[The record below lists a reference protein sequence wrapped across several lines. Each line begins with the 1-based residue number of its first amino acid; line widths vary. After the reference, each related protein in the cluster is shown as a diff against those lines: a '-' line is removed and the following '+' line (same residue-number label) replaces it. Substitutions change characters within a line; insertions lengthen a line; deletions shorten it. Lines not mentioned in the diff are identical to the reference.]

1 MQPFFTS
8 LQHVLAELERIDLLI
23 RLQVWRSRQLH
34 QTDSEFQGLYISEE
48 EVNALLREPAGM
60 PRWAAATPSPS
71 HAEVT
76 AALERLSAVIAARKE
91 ESARQGLTLRLDGL
105 ARSFALSPLE
115 VDVLLIALAPEID
128 PRYEKLFA
136 YLQDD
141 VTRKRPSVDLVL
153 NLLCPDFEAKLAARS
168 RFGAAAPLVRHRLLH
183 LFEDPSRPHSPLL
196 AWYVKAEE
204 RAVSFLFGSDEP
216 DARLLPFARVVQP
229 AAALEDLLLPAAARQ
244 GLLALGRSWRA
255 GGPAAVLYLQGPY
268 GAGRETAAEALCRE
282 LGLGVLVVDLERLL
296 AVEDDLFET
305 LVAMAHREA
314 LLRGAALCWRRF
326 DLLLA
331 DDKAARRMRLVRSLE
346 ERRGLSFLTGET
358 AWEPAD
364 ALRGAAYLRVEL
376 PRPGQ
381 RERLEL
387 WQRTLGEP
395 SAGLDLAAVAARF
408 RLTPG
413 QIRDAAATARN
424 LARGRVLEAA
434 AAPMPNQAELQAA
447 CRLHSNPKLSAL
459 AQKITPK
466 YGWSDIVL
474 PADRLEVLREICNA
488 VRYRARVYEDW
499 GFGGKLSL
507 GKGLNVLFAGP
518 PGTGK
523 TMGAEVVA
531 GELGL
536 DLYKIDLST
545 VVSKYIGE
553 TEKNLARLFAEG
565 ETSNALLFFDEAD
578 ALFGKRSEV
587 RDSHDRYANLEIS
600 YLLQR
605 MDEYEGVVI
614 LATNLRKNMDDAFAR
629 RMHFTL
635 EFPFPG
641 ESDRQRIWSGLWP
654 AATPRSEE
662 IDLDLLARRY
672 EIAGGNIRNI
682 VLAAAF
688 LAAADGGTV
697 TMAHLL
703 RATQREYQKMGK
715 VTREGEFGSADRPV

>member
-1 MQPFFTS
+1 MQPFATS
-8 LQHVLAELERIDLLI
+8 CQQVLAELERIDLMI
-23 RLQVWRSRQLH
+23 RLQVWRARQLH
-34 QTDSEFQGLYISEE
+34 QADSEFHGLYISEE
-48 EVNALLREPAGM
+48 EVDALLAEPAGL
-60 PRWAAATPSPS
+60 PRWAAVPVSRPEMIA
-71 HAEVT
+71 VF
-76 AALERLSAVIAARKE
+76 ERLAATLADRRE
-91 ESARQGLTLRLDGL
+91 ESLRRGIVLRLPQLAGSFGL
-105 ARSFALSPLE
+105 SSFE
-115 VDVLLIALAPEID
+115 VDTLLIALAPEID

-153 NLLCPDFEAKLAARS
+153 NLLCPNFEEKLAARS
-168 RFGAAAPLVRHRLLH
+168 RFGAGSPLVRHRLLH
-183 LFEDPSRPHSPLL
+183 LFEDPSRLQSPLL
-196 AWYVKAEE
+196 AHYVKAEE
-204 RAVSFLFGSDEP
+204 RVVGFLFGSDEP
-216 DARLLPFARVVQP
+216 DARLLPYVRVVEP
-229 AAALEDLLLPAAARQ
+229 VARLEDLLLPAAAKQ

-255 GGPAAVLYLQGPY
+255 GGQAAVLYLQGPY

-282 LGLGVLVVDLERLL
+282 LGLGLLVVDLERLL
-296 AVEDDLFET
+296 ATEDDLFET
-305 LVAMAHREA
+305 LVALASREA
-314 LLRGAALCWRRF
+314 LLRDAALCWRRF

-331 DDKAARRMRLVRSLE
+331 DDKAPRRIRLLKVLE
-346 ERRGLSFLTGET
+346 ERRGLSFLTSE
-358 AWEPAD
+358 AVWEPAD
-364 ALRGAAYLRVEL
+364 ALRDAAFLRIEL
-376 PRPGQ
+376 PRPGH

-387 WQRTLGEP
+387 WSRALE
-395 SAGLDLAAVAARF
+395 SAPADPGLAAVATRF

-413 QIRDAAATARN
+413 QIRDAATTARN
-424 LARGRVLEAA
+424 LARGRDPEGVAE
-434 AAPMPNQAELQAA
+434 PMPTPAEIQAA
-447 CRLHSNPKLSAL
+447 CRLHSNPRLSAL

-488 VRYRARVYEDW
+488 VRYRSRVYEDW

-523 TMGAEVVA
+523 TMGAEVLA

-553 TEKNLARLFAEG
+553 TEKNLARIFAEG

-614 LATNLRKNMDDAFAR
+614 LATNLRKNMDEAFVR

-635 EFPFPG
+635 EFPFPT
-641 ESDRQRIWSGLWP
+641 ESDRQRIWTGLWP
-654 AATPRSEE
+654 AATPRREE
-662 IDLDLLARRY
+662 IDLALLAHRY

-682 VLAAAF
+682 ILAAAF
-688 LAAADGGTV
+688 LAASDGGTV
-697 TMAHLL
+697 TMGHLL

-715 VTREGEFGSADRPV
+715 VVRDGEFAGSAGPAS